1 MAAEFDV
8 ITLLYLKQALA
19 ARLARAQ
26 GSDADLLNAIRAGA
40 VLRMR
45 LKAVTVAVII
55 AGLVPIMCG
64 GGAGSEVMQRTAR
77 PGLAAW

>member
-8 ITLLYLKQALA
+8 ITLLYLKQG
-19 ARLARAQ
+19 LARAQ